1 MSQMTDCYGIT
12 VELPKMT
19 LEAKQRLDGAN
30 SAPQDR
36 AGLTLRLNVLHEF
49 LDDDY
54 IKERL
59 DGDNI
64 DSVDVME
71 LIILTSEVFNAYNA
85 PIIEARAKEA
95 LSQLEPLM
103 PLMSQMSALG
113 GLQEPKRK
121 GFNRVK

>member
-1 MSQMTDCYGIT
+1 MTQMTDRLGNT

-30 SAPQDR
+30 SAPQDK
-36 AGLTLRLNVLHEF
+36 AGLTLRLNVLKEF

-54 IKERL
+54 MTERL
-59 DGDNI
+59 DGDTVDN
-64 DSVDVME
+64 VDVME

-85 PIIEARAKEA
+85 PIVEARAKEA
-95 LSQLEPLM
+95 IAQLEPLV
-103 PLMSQMSALG
+103 PLMSQISALG

>member
-1 MSQMTDCYGIT
+1 MAQMTDRLGNT

-30 SAPQDR
+30 SAPQDK
-36 AGLTLRLNVLHEF
+36 AGLTLRLNVLKEF

-54 IKERL
+54 MTERL
-59 DGDNI
+59 DGDTVDN
-64 DSVDVME
+64 VDVME